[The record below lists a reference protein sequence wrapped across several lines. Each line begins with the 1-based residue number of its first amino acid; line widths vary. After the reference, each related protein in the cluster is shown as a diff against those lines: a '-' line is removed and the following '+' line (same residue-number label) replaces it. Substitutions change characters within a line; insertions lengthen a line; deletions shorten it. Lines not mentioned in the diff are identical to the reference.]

1 MPRTADRRW
10 VVPERGNRFAMRV
23 ALLLARKVG
32 RRRLEW
38 LLGPITL
45 YFFLHNGAAR
55 RASRAYLRR
64 ALPIRPTITN
74 IMRHMRCFAQVVLD
88 RIFFLQNTTD
98 MPHVRVTGRECFL
111 QALAGGRGCLLLG
124 AHIGSF
130 EALRAL
136 GREHGIT
143 LRMLMYRSN
152 LGGATDVLETL
163 DPTYAQTIIAI
174 GQVDTMLRVAESLG
188 RGEVVGILGD
198 RTPDTDRC
206 IRTKMLGGDVLLP
219 EGPFRLGMATGAPIV
234 LVSAIRAADGVYDVN
249 FVPFGVPYPT
259 SRQGRSAFVQQA
271 AERYAGW
278 MEALCRR
285 HPFSWFNFYDYW
297 KDLP

>member
-1 MPRTADRRW
+1 M
-10 VVPERGNRFAMRV
+10 PERGNRCAMQV
-23 ALLLARKVG
+23 ALFLTRKIG

-38 LLGPITL
+38 LLGPVTL

-64 ALPIRPTITN
+64 VLHRPASILSV
-74 IMRHMRCFAQVVLD
+74 MRHMRSFAQVVLD
-88 RIFFLQNTTD
+88 RIFFLQDTRD
-98 MPHVRVTGRECFL
+98 APFVRVHGRESFL
-111 QALAGGRGCLLLG
+111 QAIAQGRGCLLLG

-136 GREHGIT
+136 GREHAIT

-152 LGGATDVLETL
+152 LGGATDVLEAL
-163 DPTYAQTIIAI
+163 DPTYAQSVIPI
-174 GQVDTMLRVAESLG
+174 GQVDTMLRVAESLE

-198 RTPDTDRC
+198 RTPDASRC
-206 IRTKMLGGDVLLP
+206 VCVKMLGSEVQLP
-219 EGPFRLGMATGAPIV
+219 EGPFRLALATRAPVV
-234 LVSAIRAADGVYDVN
+234 LANAVRGADGGYDIS
-249 FVPFGVPYPT
+249 FEALDLPYPS
-259 SRQGRSAFVQQA
+259 SRQERTAFVQFADEQY
-271 AERYAGW
+271 AEW
-278 MEALCRR
+278 MQGLCLR

>member
-1 MPRTADRRW
+1 MPGTTDRRW
-10 VVPERGNRFAMRV
+10 VVPERGNRFAMWL
-23 ALLLARKVG
+23 ALFLTRKIG

-55 RASRAYLRR
+55 RASRAYLQRV
-64 ALPIRPTITN
+64 LPAPPRTADMI
-74 IMRHMRCFAQVVLD
+74 RHMRSFAQIVLD
-88 RIFFLQNTTD
+88 RIFFLQNTKD
-98 MPHVRVTGRECFL
+98 MPPVRVVGRDRFL
-111 QALAGGRGCLLLG
+111 YALAAGRGCLLLG

-136 GREHGIT
+136 GREHGMT

-163 DPTYAQTIIAI
+163 DPTYAQTIIPI

-188 RGEVVGILGD
+188 RGEIVGMLGD
-198 RTPDTDRC
+198 RTPDTGRC
-206 IRTKMLGGDVLLP
+206 VCVTMLGGKVQLP
-219 EGPFRLGMATGAPIV
+219 EGPFRLALATGAPIV
-234 LVSAIRAADGVYDVN
+234 LVNAVRATDGVYDVS
-249 FVPFGVPYPT
+249 FDTFDVPYPT
-259 SRQGRSAFVQQA
+259 SRQERGGFVQQA
-271 AERYAGW
+271 AEYYAKW
-278 MEALCRR
+278 MEALCLR